1 MDRLA
6 YVLVFS
12 QPFREVSWTVVWLAK
27 VRNGFARDTLHKGAP
42 EYREDYDT
50 DHVCELY
57 TKLSSSVLKT
67 EQGLKSCHQSQTS

>member
-6 YVLVFS
+6 YVSVFS
-12 QPFREVSWTVVWLAK
+12 QPLREVSWTAVRLAR
-27 VRNGFARDTLHKGAP
+27 VRDGFARDTLHKGAP

-50 DHVCELY
+50 DPVWELY

-67 EQGLKSCHQSQTS
+67 EQGLKSCHQSQPS